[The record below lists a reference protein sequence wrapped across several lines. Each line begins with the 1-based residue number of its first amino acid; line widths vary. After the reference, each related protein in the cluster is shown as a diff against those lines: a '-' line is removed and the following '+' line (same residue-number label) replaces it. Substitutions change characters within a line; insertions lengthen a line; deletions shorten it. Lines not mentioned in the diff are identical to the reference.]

1 MDMNKAMNLGNKMAQ
16 MSEYIE
22 RLVKWSQYNN
32 ESEDY
37 SLLRERFDKAYESI
51 WQCLA
56 QAESKQQE
64 VVSYIN
70 PNDLFEKKEQLDI
83 CIDEMNIKATEI
95 DVANKL
101 VDCASQIL
109 QIERV
114 VEAKQLSEENANK
127 YINGNYTINLQKTGS
142 LYSTTKENIERF
154 DTELTLG
161 EIGLNL
167 FEMSKNYE
175 NSLSITNDNPKSTQE
190 EVDELCKIPIIE
202 QDKQDVENIN
212 TDKQQLDI
220 HIQQALND
228 VVKDIGSNEVID
240 DWINDLQYI
249 ETCLTEE
256 QHDANGRLYYKISDA
271 ITRINIMEN
280 RIDDFQ
286 MYATMGNINLD
297 DKVNELKILEQQVD
311 ELTARTKTAT
321 SEYVGKGSEIIVDKI
336 DTQIKAVSSLEQM
349 PANIVDDF
357 TKYNESV
364 MKQVAIQL
372 KATQK
377 TTQIQVNPQLMD
389 KCKNVNE
396 TCKQFSNGQIQTI

>member
-32 ESEDY
+32 GSEDY
-37 SLLRERFDKAYESI
+37 LLLRERFDKIYESI

-70 PNDLFEKKEQLDI
+70 PNGLFAKKEQLDI

-202 QDKQDVENIN
+202 QNKQEIDNIN
-212 TDKQQLDI
+212 NDKQQLDI

-228 VVKDIGSNEVID
+228 TVKYIGSNEVID

-256 QHDANGRLYYKISDA
+256 QPDANGKLYYKIGDA
-271 ITRINIMEN
+271 IARINIMEN
-280 RIDDFQ
+280 RIDGFQ
-286 MYATMGNINLD
+286 MYATRENINLD

-311 ELTARTKTAT
+311 ELTSRTKTAT

-336 DTQIKAVSSLEQM
+336 DSQMKTVCSLEQM
-349 PANIVDDF
+349 PVNIVDDF
-357 TKYNESV
+357 TKYSESV
-364 MKQVAIQL
+364 MKQVASQL
-372 KATQK
+372 RTSQE

-396 TCKQFSNGQIQTI
+396 TCKQFSNGQIHTL